1 MASPEAS
8 GKSRQ
13 RVPFWIAAVIIAL
26 LGILSYE
33 LTHDA
38 ALSELLFLLL
48 LGWGVIK
55 LVPIAFRLFAIL
67 TITLIF
73 ILVMLAWAGV
83 IYGNS

>member
-1 MASPEAS
+1 MANPEAS

-13 RVPFWIAAVIIAL
+13 RVPFWLVAIIIAL
-26 LGILSYE
+26 LGILTYKMTS
-33 LTHDA
+33 DA

-73 ILVMLAWAGV
+73 ILVMLAWVGMV
-83 IYGNS
+83 VGNG

>member
-1 MASPEAS
+1 MANPEAS

-13 RVPFWIAAVIIAL
+13 RVPFWLVAIVIAL
-26 LGILSYE
+26 LGILSYK

-67 TITLIF
+67 TITFIF
-73 ILVMLAWAGV
+73 ILIMLAWIGTV
-83 IYGNS
+83 FSS

>member
-8 GKSRQ
+8 SKSRQ
-13 RVPFWIAAVIIAL
+13 RFPFWMVAVIIAL

-33 LTHDA
+33 LTHNA
-38 ALSELLFLLL
+38 AFSELLFLLL

-73 ILVMLAWAGV
+73 ILVMLAWIGTV
-83 IYGNS
+83 LGS